1 MPLPFVIDKKTTY
14 EEKLG
19 RNEKCWVRHPGSGLE
34 KRQATLQLCL
44 SPEDNHVKAE
54 IIFRGTGKCIKSH
67 EKAAYHKDVAIFWQ
81 KNAWADTD
89 VCVEWVKTTLKEG
102 VEAAKDGDH
111 EFVLLCDNLE
121 GQTSDAFKNAVRGIN
136 GVVYYGPTGATDIW
150 QPIDSGYGALMKRLI
165 SQQQDAWLEC
175 DENMEKWIG
184 NQKLTA
190 SDRRVL
196 ITHWVGEANKVLQ
209 GDNYASFRR
218 GCFLRTGCLITADGS
233 DDDKIKPEGLPDYIP
248 PKVLRHSGPE
258 EEIGETPEPAEDP
271 DDVNEQEENLLEPH
285 ESDWEDSD
293 EEEDDW
299 ESGPGNPEEYNSS
312 HDRCYEDSFVGKR
325 VRVLCE
331 DDWHA
336 GVLDYYNKKNA
347 EFHVLFDDGEDM
359 FVKAVAFDGIGIV
372 FI

>member
-1 MPLPFVIDKKTTY
+1 M
-14 EEKLG
+14 G
-19 RNEKCWVRHPGSGLE
+19 RKGRVWVAGPGSGLD
-34 KRQATLQLCL
+34 KRQCTLQLCL

-54 IIFRGTGKCIKSH
+54 IIFRGTGKQIKAH

-209 GDNYASFRR
+209 GDDYASFRK

-248 PKVLRHSGPE
+248 PKALRHAGPE
-258 EEIGETPEPAEDP
+258 EVIVETPEPAEEP
-271 DDVNEQEENLLEPH
+271 DEDIELEDIH
-285 ESDWEDSD
+285 EPSDSDWGDSD
-293 EEEDDW
+293 DEESGLEEEYD
-299 ESGPGNPEEYNSS
+299 SS
-312 HDRCYEDSFVGKR
+312 QDRCFEDSFVGR
-325 VRVLCE
+325 RIRVLCE

-336 GVLDYYNKKNA
+336 GVLDYYNRKNA
-347 EFHVLFDDGEDM
+347 EFHVKFDDSNEDM
-359 FVKAVAFDGIGIV
+359 YVSRMAFDGISIV